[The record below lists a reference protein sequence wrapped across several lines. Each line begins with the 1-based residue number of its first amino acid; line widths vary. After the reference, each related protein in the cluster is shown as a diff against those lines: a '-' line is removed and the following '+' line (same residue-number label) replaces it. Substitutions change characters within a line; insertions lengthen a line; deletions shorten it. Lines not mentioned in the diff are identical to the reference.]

1 MRKLECGSR
10 KIRRMEGRR
19 KATSTQ
25 SIKKRN
31 GGNLETSQTEILE
44 PQNIQKIITATYDLL
59 ENFGVPNLCRL
70 R

>member
-1 MRKLECGSR
+1 
-10 KIRRMEGRR
+10 MEGRR
-19 KATSTQ
+19 KVTSTQ